1 MKALREYRR
10 TKSGENSDNE
20 EYMDMIFKKSLK
32 KDSYFKHNQDYQQ
45 AKSWLD
51 KYWSNQKLLVKLQQD
66 LQMKPISCI
75 KYNYSLERDVQDFDS
90 QEAQIKISMDGEELE
105 IHNMKIHEQ
114 REYVLEADPNEVKRL
129 TQDAGNREE
138 RYV

>member
-1 MKALREYRR
+1 
-10 TKSGENSDNE
+10 
-20 EYMDMIFKKSLK
+20 
-32 KDSYFKHNQDYQQ
+32 
-45 AKSWLD
+45 
-51 KYWSNQKLLVKLQQD
+51 
-66 LQMKPISCI
+66 MKPISCI

-114 REYVLEADPNEVKRL
+114 LEYVLEADPNEVKRL